1 MIPKGSNNYSSD
13 ISDINLIIN
22 NQNANEYL
30 NNYLNSRNYVMDLVT
45 KEAPLEER
53 AVKNGDILPTAEAD
67 IRNKDNKNTRKKS
80 KFNGQYEYMRQIYDV
95 MTGKMP
101 SHKTVEVMKTPEILK
116 EYGASDLMIT
126 IDQKNIRKIAYPTNY
141 LGLKQGHNLGF
152 YALEQ
157 LPQQL
162 ANPVAIAKS
171 KMPNSLIVFTEFLD
185 ADNSLVI
192 AAIHLD
198 KNGNIGVSNEVASV
212 YGKRTFDNM
221 VSDLRNSGKM
231 LYEDKKRGL
240 ASLPADGLQLSAVE
254 ATTDPIFN
262 IYNSAQNI
270 NIDSLSNNDVLPT
283 ATDTNSNNNLGIV
296 NQDAQQLFEDLQNA
310 KTGAKDK
317 AIKAYQSTISGW
329 VPFERMTKA
338 DTRRGGRNITG
349 LVNKLSQKNGVFD
362 TIKKKALFDI
372 NANKVSDL
380 SLDSVVKQVPTNQL
394 NDFNVYWHELHNI
407 DRLAQNKPV
416 TEHTADKS
424 RQIVAQ
430 AMLID

>member
-1 MIPKGSNNYSSD
+1 
-13 ISDINLIIN
+13 
-22 NQNANEYL
+22 
-30 NNYLNSRNYVMDLVT
+30 MDLVT

-80 KFNGQYEYMRQIYDV
+80 KFNGQSEYMKQIYDV
-95 MTGKMP
+95 MTGEMP

-162 ANPVAIAKS
+162 DNPVAIAKS
-171 KMPNSLIVFTEFLD
+171 KMPNNLIVFTEFLD
-185 ADNSLVI
+185 ADNSPVI

-254 ATTDPIFN
+254 ATTDLIFN
-262 IYNSAQNI
+262 IYNSAQNV

-310 KTGAKDK
+310 KTSVKDK
-317 AIKAYQSTISGW
+317 ARKAYQSTISGW
-329 VPFERMTKA
+329 APFERMTKA
-338 DTRRGGRNITG
+338 DTQRGGRNITG
-349 LVNKLSQKNGVFD
+349 LVNKLSQKNGMFD

-394 NDFNVYWHELHNI
+394 NDFNTYWHELHNI

-416 TEHTADKS
+416 TEHTADES
-424 RQIVAQ
+424 RQIVQ
-430 AMLID
+430 RKENTYGLIMQFVEAFLSLEQTDLHTKSEPRVNRF

>member
-1 MIPKGSNNYSSD
+1 
-13 ISDINLIIN
+13 
-22 NQNANEYL
+22 
-30 NNYLNSRNYVMDLVT
+30 MDLVT

-80 KFNGQYEYMRQIYDV
+80 KFNGQSEYMKQIYDV

-101 SHKTVEVMKTPEILK
+101 SHKTVKVMETPEILK

-185 ADNSLVI
+185 ADNSPVI

-198 KNGNIGVSNEVASV
+198 KNGNIGVSNEVASA
-212 YGKRTFDNM
+212 YGRSGYSQFINQSRKDGM
-221 VSDLRNSGKM
+221 V
-231 LYEDKKRGL
+231 LYENKNKGL

-262 IYNSAQNI
+262 IYNSATGFQE
-270 NIDSLSNNDVLPT
+270 LK
-283 ATDTNSNNNLGIV
+283 IV
-296 NQDAQQLFEDLQNA
+296 HYLIILYPMQIE
-310 KTGAKDK
+310 
-317 AIKAYQSTISGW
+317 
-329 VPFERMTKA
+329 
-338 DTRRGGRNITG
+338 IT
-349 LVNKLSQKNGVFD
+349 
-362 TIKKKALFDI
+362 T
-372 NANKVSDL
+372 
-380 SLDSVVKQVPTNQL
+380 
-394 NDFNVYWHELHNI
+394 
-407 DRLAQNKPV
+407 
-416 TEHTADKS
+416 
-424 RQIVAQ
+424 
-430 AMLID
+430 LI

>member
-1 MIPKGSNNYSSD
+1 
-13 ISDINLIIN
+13 
-22 NQNANEYL
+22 
-30 NNYLNSRNYVMDLVT
+30 
-45 KEAPLEER
+45 
-53 AVKNGDILPTAEAD
+53 
-67 IRNKDNKNTRKKS
+67 
-80 KFNGQYEYMRQIYDV
+80 
-95 MTGKMP
+95 MP
-101 SHKTVEVMKTPEILK
+101 SHKTVEVMETPEILK

-185 ADNSLVI
+185 ADNSPVI

-240 ASLPADGLQLSAVE
+240 VSLPVNGLQLSERE
-254 ATTDPIFN
+254 ATTGPIFN
-262 IYNSAQNI
+262 IYNSAASFQTGFIKIENSTLPNNI
-270 NIDSLSNNDVLPT
+270 ISDADRNYNTDLEKNIDTLS
-283 ATDTNSNNNLGIV
+283 
-296 NQDAQQLFEDLQNA
+296 
-310 KTGAKDK
+310 
-317 AIKAYQSTISGW
+317 
-329 VPFERMTKA
+329 
-338 DTRRGGRNITG
+338 
-349 LVNKLSQKNGVFD
+349 
-362 TIKKKALFDI
+362 
-372 NANKVSDL
+372 
-380 SLDSVVKQVPTNQL
+380 
-394 NDFNVYWHELHNI
+394 

-416 TEHTADKS
+416 TEHTADES

-430 AMLID
+430 AMLIDYHMSDFSNRLHLVIISFDA

>member
-1 MIPKGSNNYSSD
+1 M
-13 ISDINLIIN
+13 
-22 NQNANEYL
+22 
-30 NNYLNSRNYVMDLVT
+30 NSRNYVMDLVT

-80 KFNGQYEYMRQIYDV
+80 KFNGQSEYMKQIYDV

-101 SHKTVEVMKTPEILK
+101 SHKTVEVMETPEILK

-162 ANPVAIAKS
+162 ANPVAILKS
-171 KMPNSLIVFTEFLD
+171 YTQPNSMVIITEMID
-185 ADNSLVI
+185 ADNRPVI
-192 AAIHLD
+192 VPIHLD
-198 KNGNIGVSNEVASV
+198 KNGNIGISNEVASA
-212 YGKRTFDNM
+212 YGRSGYSQFINQSRKDGM
-221 VSDLRNSGKM
+221 V
-231 LYEDKKRGL
+231 LYENKNKGL

-254 ATTDPIFN
+254 ATTDLIFN
-262 IYNSAQNI
+262 IYNSAQNV

-310 KTGAKDK
+310 KTSAKDK
-317 AIKAYQSTISGW
+317 ARKAYQSTISCFGTDCQI
-329 VPFERMTKA
+329 VISCLSK
-338 DTRRGGRNITG
+338 
-349 LVNKLSQKNGVFD
+349 VNKLFVCL
-362 TIKKKALFDI
+362 ICRI
-372 NANKVSDL
+372 RNACKTTD
-380 SLDSVVKQVPTNQL
+380 
-394 NDFNVYWHELHNI
+394 
-407 DRLAQNKPV
+407 
-416 TEHTADKS
+416 
-424 RQIVAQ
+424 
-430 AMLID
+430 

>member
-1 MIPKGSNNYSSD
+1 M
-13 ISDINLIIN
+13 
-22 NQNANEYL
+22 
-30 NNYLNSRNYVMDLVT
+30 NSRNYVMDLVT

-80 KFNGQYEYMRQIYDV
+80 KFNGQYEYMKQIYDV

-101 SHKTVEVMKTPEILK
+101 SHKTVEVMETPEILK

-141 LGLKQGHNLGF
+141 LGLKQGHNLSF

-171 KMPNSLIVFTEFLD
+171 KMPNSLFVFTEFLD
-185 ADNSLVI
+185 ADNSPVI

-221 VSDLRNSGKM
+221 VSDLRNSG
-231 LYEDKKRGL
+231 EDKKRGL
-240 ASLPADGLQLSAVE
+240 ASLPAYGLRLSEVE

-262 IYNSAQNI
+262 IYNSATGFQTGFIGIENSTLPNNI
-270 NIDSLSNNDVLPT
+270 ISDADRNYNTDLEKNIDTLP
-283 ATDTNSNNNLGIV
+283 
-296 NQDAQQLFEDLQNA
+296 
-310 KTGAKDK
+310 
-317 AIKAYQSTISGW
+317 
-329 VPFERMTKA
+329 
-338 DTRRGGRNITG
+338 
-349 LVNKLSQKNGVFD
+349 
-362 TIKKKALFDI
+362 
-372 NANKVSDL
+372 
-380 SLDSVVKQVPTNQL
+380 
-394 NDFNVYWHELHNI
+394 

-416 TEHTADKS
+416 TEHTADES
-424 RQIVAQ
+424 RQIVQ
-430 AMLID
+430 RKENTYGLILQFVEAFLSLEQTDLHTKSEPRVNRF

>member
-80 KFNGQYEYMRQIYDV
+80 KFNGQYEYMKQIYDV

-101 SHKTVEVMKTPEILK
+101 SHKTVEVMETPEISK

-162 ANPVAIAKS
+162 ANPS
-171 KMPNSLIVFTEFLD
+171 
-185 ADNSLVI
+185 
-192 AAIHLD
+192 
-198 KNGNIGVSNEVASV
+198 
-212 YGKRTFDNM
+212 
-221 VSDLRNSGKM
+221 SD
-231 LYEDKKRGL
+231 
-240 ASLPADGLQLSAVE
+240 
-254 ATTDPIFN
+254 
-262 IYNSAQNI
+262 
-270 NIDSLSNNDVLPT
+270 
-283 ATDTNSNNNLGIV
+283 
-296 NQDAQQLFEDLQNA
+296 
-310 KTGAKDK
+310 
-317 AIKAYQSTISGW
+317 
-329 VPFERMTKA
+329 
-338 DTRRGGRNITG
+338 
-349 LVNKLSQKNGVFD
+349 SQ
-362 TIKKKALFDI
+362 I
-372 NANKVSDL
+372 
-380 SLDSVVKQVPTNQL
+380 
-394 NDFNVYWHELHNI
+394 
-407 DRLAQNKPV
+407 
-416 TEHTADKS
+416 
-424 RQIVAQ
+424 
-430 AMLID
+430 